1 LRLAD
6 QTPSRFQD
14 IAMDDD
20 AKPARGRGAS
30 THVERREKVAQVC
43 RRIADGEKLGHILRT
58 DGLPMPPTFHAWVA
72 RSAELGSMYEG
83 AKADGRRVARPFE
96 ARLYTP
102 ELGREFCERLTV
114 AEGLDEV
121 CAQPDM
127 PCEMT
132 VYRWCREIPEFREW
146 YRAARELHAHWLF
159 DEAWRIAR
167 HARWDGWRGARL
179 AIDTIR
185 WRIAVLA
192 PESYGKRAGEG
203 EANGKA
209 PWVVEVVK
217 FGDLTE
223 AERANYGRVE
233 SGGGST

>member
-1 LRLAD
+1 MDD
-6 QTPSRFQD
+6 QTRPR
-14 IAMDDD
+14 
-20 AKPARGRGAS
+20 RGRGAS
-30 THVERREKVAQVC
+30 THVERRAQVAAVC
-43 RRIADGEKLGHILRT
+43 ERIAEGEMLKHILRSE
-58 DGLPMPPTFHAWVA
+58 DLPRPPTFHAWIE
-72 RSAELGSMYEG
+72 RSAELAAMYEA
-83 AKADGRRVARPFE
+83 AKAKGRRVERRFE
-96 ARLYTP
+96 TRSRLYTP

-114 AEGLDEV
+114 AEGIDEV

-132 VYRWCREIPEFREW
+132 VYRWRREIPEFAGW
-146 YRAARELHAHWLF
+146 YDAARELHAHWLF

-192 PESYGKRAGEG
+192 PKAYGRRACEG
-203 EANGKA
+203 EAETRSWN
-209 PWVVEVVK
+209 VQVVK

-223 AERANYGRVE
+223 AERADYRRG
-233 SGGGST
+233 